1 MKPDD
6 QVYRWM
12 TPSPQTIAADATMF
26 DAIVLMRRYGIR
38 HLPVLDRVGGDLV
51 GIVSDRDLAF
61 AERFL
66 ESRHARIDSMMTREP
81 YVTVPYAALADVCR
95 VMAANKYG
103 AAIVCDDSKVV
114 GVFTA
119 VDALR
124 AIAETTASA
133 RTASVH
139 PVEHSGE

>member
-12 TPSPQTIAADATMF
+12 TPSPQTVGAEATLF
-26 DAIVLMRRYGIR
+26 DAIVIMRRYGIR
-38 HLPVLDRVGGDLV
+38 HLPVLDRGELV
-51 GIVSDRDLAF
+51 GIVSERDLAF

-66 ESRHARIDSMMTREP
+66 DSRHSRIDSMMTREP
-81 YVTVPYAALADVCR
+81 YVTVPYASMADVCR

-103 AAIVCDDSKVV
+103 AAIVCDGPNVV

-124 AIAETTASA
+124 AIAETTQSA
-133 RTASVH
+133 RSASVH
-139 PVEHSGE
+139 PADQSGE